1 MFDDKEKDRPGIEKV
16 DIVLDELRKDRVKN
30 EKIISI
36 VSRVKGE
43 LNNKGKKKSRK
54 DRFNTVL
61 EERILKETSLRL
73 AQEELIIH

>member
-61 EERILKETSLRL
+61 EERILKETSLKL

>member
-1 MFDDKEKDRPGIEKV
+1 M
-16 DIVLDELRKDRVKN
+16 RKDRVKN

-61 EERILKETSLRL
+61 EERILKETSLKL